1 MNFVALDLS
10 LLGVFLIFVVTFLIR
25 NKKNLKKSGLLFLY
39 RTKWGMNFID
49 KTAKNH
55 PKTLRIFSHVA
66 IWLGYILMV
75 WMLWLF
81 ARIVWI
87 YLFNPDIVRAIKIP
101 PIAPLVP
108 YLPQIFKLSFL
119 PPFYFIYWIIIIAVI
134 AIPHEFFHGI
144 YMRLYGIK
152 VKSTGFGF
160 FPFFLPIFMAA
171 FVEQD
176 EKSMVKAKNRE
187 QRAVLAAGTF
197 ANFLTAILGLILIA
211 IFFSFSFTA
220 SGVVFDD
227 YAYNIVETSTITML
241 NGIALSNPIYQE
253 ISEIANSTSEKNV
266 FKVNEQIYRGI
277 RGASRDGSKLAL
289 YYDSPAIN
297 SELYGPITKIN
308 GIQVKDLDDFSE
320 KMNSFSAGETI
331 TITTNIDNEE
341 TVYELILEE
350 NPSDGSG
357 WIGISFFQQSSG
369 VMTKFLTA
377 ASFYKD
383 PHIFYQE
390 NFEGAQFIYDLL
402 WWLIIICFSVAL
414 VNMLPMGIFDG
425 GRFFYLTVLKI
436 TKSEKIAQKSF
447 KGITWFLLALVLLI
461 MIYWGKSFF

>member
-1 MNFVALDLS
+1 MNFVVLDLS
-10 LLGVFLIFVVTFLIR
+10 LLGIFLIFVTIFLIKNR
-25 NKKNLKKSGLLFLY
+25 KNLKKSGLLFLY
-39 RTKWGMNFID
+39 RTKWGMKFID

-55 PKTLRIFSHVA
+55 PKTLKIFSHVA
-66 IWLGYILMV
+66 IWLGYILMI

-81 ARIVWI
+81 VRIIWI
-87 YLFNPDIVRAIKIP
+87 YLFNPEIVRAIKIP

-108 YLPQIFKLSFL
+108 YLPQIFKLTFL

-227 YAYNIVETSTITML
+227 YAYNLVETSSITML
-241 NGIALSNPIYQE
+241 NGIALSNPTYSE
-253 ISEIANSTSEKNV
+253 ISKISSESSGENV
-266 FKVNEQIYRGI
+266 FEVGEQTYRGI
-277 RGASRDGSKLAL
+277 RGASSDGKILAL
-289 YYDSPAIN
+289 YYDSPALN
-297 SELYGPITKIN
+297 AELYGPIIKVN
-308 GIQVKDLDDFSE
+308 GIQITGLDDFSE
-320 KMNSFSAGETI
+320 KMSSFSVGETI
-331 TITTNIDNEE
+331 TITTEINDEE
-341 TVYELILEE
+341 TVYELILEK
-350 NPSDGSG
+350 NPSEDSA
-357 WIGISFFQQSSG
+357 WIGVSFFKQPSG
-369 VMTKFLTA
+369 IMTKFLTS

-383 PHIFYQE
+383 SHIYYAE

-447 KGITWFLLALVLLI
+447 KIITWFLLSLVLLI
-461 MIYWGKSFF
+461 MVYWAKSFF